1 MATHRFLLAPCLRP
15 QAPCARPLRFPGQAP
30 RARSAPRGRGAAA
43 ALALG
48 LVLAWPGGGAAASP
62 HAADAAALRGLLNDA
77 EKSLDKA
84 ADALQGH
91 DPGRVSLILQRADQE
106 VQRLQEASGLEELH
120 KALESG
126 RGAARAGDLA
136 GAMASIRTARDRVR
150 PLSDFVVVRQ
160 SEESS
165 RAALSA
171 AQAGDA
177 TACAAALDRFAA
189 SILAPVLSARLREAR
204 QAIGRARTA
213 MVRNDMAMGRT
224 EVGAARRAL
233 DGLRYAGALSRALF
247 ALQIGSE
254 MLREGATL
262 AARSQVQQ
270 AVRDLRIAVDTAPE
284 PKRGALQEAHGEVA
298 EMWKRMNRPRDA
310 DAARLLDLSRTI
322 ETIRME
328 QA

>member
-1 MATHRFLLAPCLRP
+1 MATAAFGTPWGRMRGAATRRWGSIVKEQQQNRRPHAARTRRAQGGCGLMRRCSSSAMATHRFLLAPCLRP

-62 HAADAAALRGLLNDA
+62 H
-77 EKSLDKA
+77 
-84 ADALQGH
+84 
-91 DPGRVSLILQRADQE
+91 
-106 VQRLQEASGLEELH
+106 
-120 KALESG
+120 
-126 RGAARAGDLA
+126 GAA
-136 GAMASIRTARDRVR
+136 
-150 PLSDFVVVRQ
+150 
-160 SEESS
+160 E
-165 RAALSA
+165 
-171 AQAGDA
+171 AGDA

-247 ALQIGSE
+247 ALQIGS
-254 MLREGATL
+254 
-262 AARSQVQQ
+262 
-270 AVRDLRIAVDTAPE
+270 
-284 PKRGALQEAHGEVA
+284 
-298 EMWKRMNRPRDA
+298 
-310 DAARLLDLSRTI
+310 
-322 ETIRME
+322 
-328 QA
+328 